1 MDFCINS
8 INFICQN
15 FNVVS
20 ADLNA
25 ANKDEIQVLYDGL
38 VNRLAEQTKY
48 YEESENFLTDDN
60 IYEAY
65 RILSM

>member
-20 ADLNA
+20 AGLNA